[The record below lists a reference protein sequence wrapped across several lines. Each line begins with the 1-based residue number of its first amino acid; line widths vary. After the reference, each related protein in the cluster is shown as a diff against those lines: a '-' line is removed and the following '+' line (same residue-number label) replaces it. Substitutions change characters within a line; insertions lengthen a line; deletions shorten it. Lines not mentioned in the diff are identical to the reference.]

1 MFTVHLTVILAK
13 IHYFVF
19 IFLLISCN
27 THSTNNK
34 YINWNFTTTFC
45 WLRTSTQASKVLPST
60 DDVQLLILKLEVLM
74 CKMLHRFLVFG
85 TNIILAPLLFKV
97 TCLIGLSWQLFDIS
111 SEYLKYKVNSR
122 TAVFIPERVEDRSMG
137 ICIPMKY
144 SIDYKK
150 LNTEL
155 QYNSTQDQ
163 FFRKGMMLN
172 LSIHE
177 IYNYTYDAENILY
190 DVDYWEDVWGGSPN
204 TTNLSSIMDMQKYF
218 FRSYICYLY
227 SIRSF
232 KPLSVH
238 WITGSYVVYL
248 AFGKQLA
255 ETDVFR
261 LFVAAKARIPFRET
275 IEARYIYLGNSV
287 KLDYFH
293 SSHFSITE
301 QLLPPPFETGCFS
314 YSKLNFTNSIECI
327 ESCMVLQSF
336 KKWGK
341 IPFRSLVPNNA
352 VDYKFV
358 KASNY
363 TKYYAELDE
372 IRLFCETSCPN
383 RSCDDTQIVTIHEKE
398 AHSDF
403 YNTTKK
409 NISIIWERKTPSIP
423 SVEILSRPTSTLT
436 DLILY
441 MMSSVSTWT
450 GLSMMSINPFLLL
463 RSLVKTKL
471 ASRVS
476 SLQLHQHHQI
486 LAMNHTDRM
495 SRLEDCVVS
504 QSLAIDKLRQMV
516 FRPVNNRSRGV
527 RQ

>member
-1 MFTVHLTVILAK
+1 
-13 IHYFVF
+13 
-19 IFLLISCN
+19 
-27 THSTNNK
+27 
-34 YINWNFTTTFC
+34 
-45 WLRTSTQASKVLPST
+45 
-60 DDVQLLILKLEVLM
+60 
-74 CKMLHRFLVFG
+74 MLHRCLLFG
-85 TNIILAPLLFKV
+85 TTITLAPLLFKV
-97 TCLIGLSWQLFDIS
+97 TCLMGLSWQLFELS
-111 SEYLKYKVNSR
+111 TEYFKYKVNSR
-122 TAVFIPERVEDRSMG
+122 TTVFIPEQVEDKSMG
-137 ICIPMKY
+137 ICIPVVY

-150 LNTEL
+150 FNTEL
-155 QYNSTQDQ
+155 QSNWTPDE
-163 FFRKGMMLN
+163 FDRKEMILN

-190 DVDYWEDVWGGSPN
+190 NVDYWEDVWGGSPN
-204 TTNLSSIMDMQKYF
+204 RTNLSSIMDMQKYF
-218 FRSYICYLY
+218 FRSFICYLY
-227 SIRSF
+227 SVRSL

-238 WITGSYVVYL
+238 WLTGSYVVYL
-248 AFGKQLA
+248 AFGKQIS
-255 ETDVFR
+255 ETPSFR

-275 IEARYIYLGNSV
+275 IEARYISRGSSPT
-287 KLDYFH
+287 KLDNFQ
-293 SSHFSITE
+293 SSHYTIRE
-301 QLLPPPFETGCFS
+301 QLLPPPFETDCFI
-314 YSKLNFTNSIECI
+314 YSELNFTNSIECT
-327 ESCMVLQSF
+327 ESCMVLKSF
-336 KKWGK
+336 KKWGR

-358 KASNY
+358 EVSNY
-363 TKYYAELDE
+363 TKHYAELDQ
-372 IRLFCETSCPN
+372 IRLFCQASCPN
-383 RSCDDTQIVTIHEKE
+383 RSCDDTQVVTIHEKQT
-398 AHSDF
+398 HLNF

-409 NISIIWERKTPSIP
+409 NISILWERKTPSIP
-423 SVEILSRPTSTLT
+423 SAKILSRPTSTLT

-516 FRPVNNRSRGV
+516 FRPVNNRSRSV
-527 RQ
+527 R